1 MPIRTDVDAGIV
13 VVAALIP
20 AVEDNDDTNVSTT
33 IDLHD
38 YPGYRVML
46 IAGTGARTDGT
57 FTFSVEQSSDDST
70 YAALTASSGSVAAVS
85 AANTVREAGYQPT
98 KRYLQV
104 KSVASATTS
113 GALQY
118 AFVLLVPPFGSI

>member
-1 MPIRTDVDAGIV
+1 MPIRPDVDGGIV
-13 VVAALIP
+13 VLAALVP

-46 IAGTGARTDGT
+46 IAGLGARTDGT
-57 FTFSVEQSSDDST
+57 FTFSVEQSSDDSSYT
-70 YAALTASSGSVAAVS
+70 ALSPASGSVAAVS
-85 AANTVREAGYQPT
+85 AANTFREACYSPT

-104 KSVASATTS
+104 KSVASSTTS

-118 AFVLLVPPFGSI
+118 AFVLLVPPYGNV

>member
-1 MPIRTDVDAGIV
+1 MGIRADVDGGIV
-13 VVAALIP
+13 VVRALGP
-20 AVEDNDDTNVSTT
+20 VVEDNDDTNTSAT

-46 IAGTGARTDGT
+46 VAGLGARTDGS
-57 FTFSVEQSSDDST
+57 FTFSMEESSDDSSYT
-70 YAALTASSGSVAAVS
+70 ALAPWSGSLAAVA
-85 AANTVREAGYQPT
+85 AANTVREAAFQPT

-104 KSVASATTS
+104 KSVAASTTD
-113 GALQY
+113 GAVHF